1 MVIYESLTGHTQF
14 VAERAAAEFE
24 RNGIETMVCPATYVD
39 LQWLSESELVLVGSW
54 VDGFFVVGQR
64 PGRASR
70 IYGLP
75 AMANK
80 RCAVFCTFALN
91 PGKVIEKLT
100 AIMEAHGAEVIGGMA
115 IRRDDLEGGAVDMAG
130 RVLDAIEVAPPA
142 STAAPAPT
150 P

>member
-1 MVIYESLTGHTQF
+1 MVIYESLTGHTRT
-14 VAERAAAEFE
+14 VADRAAVEFE
-24 RNGIETMVCPATYVD
+24 RNGIETMVCPATSVD

-64 PGRASR
+64 PGRVSR
-70 IYGLP
+70 IHNLP

-100 AIMEAHGAEVIGGMA
+100 TILEAHGAEVIGGMA
-115 IRRDDLEGGAVDMAG
+115 IRRDDLEGGAIDMAE
-130 RVLDAIEVAPPA
+130 RVLDAITP
-142 STAAPAPT
+142 TAPT

>member
-1 MVIYESLTGHTQF
+1 MVIYESLTGHTQL
-14 VAERAAAEFE
+14 VADRAAAEFE
-24 RNGIETMVCPATYVD
+24 RNGIETMVCSVTFLD

-70 IYGLP
+70 LHNLP

-115 IRRDDLEGGAVDMAG
+115 IRRDDLDGGAVDMAY
-130 RVLDAIEVAPPA
+130 RVLDAIAVTPP
-142 STAAPAPT
+142 APAPT

>member
-1 MVIYESLTGHTQF
+1 MVIYESLTGHTRF
-14 VAERAAAEFE
+14 VAERAAAELE
-24 RNGIETMVCPATYVD
+24 QNGIEAMVCPATNVD
-39 LQWLSESELVLVGSW
+39 LQWLSQSELVLVGSW
-54 VDGFFVVGQR
+54 VDGIFVIGQR

-70 IYGLP
+70 LHNLP

-115 IRRDDLEGGAVDMAG
+115 IRRDDLEGGAIDMAN
-130 RVLDAIEVAPPA
+130 RVLDAIAVAPPA
-142 STAAPAPT
+142 VTPT
-150 P
+150 PAS

>member
-1 MVIYESLTGHTQF
+1 MVIYESLTGHTQL
-14 VAERAAAEFE
+14 VADRAAVEFE
-24 RNGIETMVCPATYVD
+24 RNGIETMVCSATFVD

-64 PGRASR
+64 PGRVSR
-70 IYGLP
+70 LHNLP

-80 RCAVFCTFALN
+80 RCVVFCTFALN

-115 IRRDDLEGGAVDMAG
+115 IRRDDLDGGAVDMAE
-130 RVLDAIEVAPPA
+130 RVLDAIG
-142 STAAPAPT
+142 AAPTTPSPSPAPS